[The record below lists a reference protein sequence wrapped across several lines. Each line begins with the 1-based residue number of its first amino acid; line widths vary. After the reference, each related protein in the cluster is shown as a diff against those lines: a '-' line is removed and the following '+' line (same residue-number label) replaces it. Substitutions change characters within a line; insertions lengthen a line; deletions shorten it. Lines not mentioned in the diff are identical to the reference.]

1 MGASKGTH
9 FAHICARTPRQRRL
23 QVACGYGGR
32 GEDNLARYS
41 FASFE
46 SYATLVELIIC
57 TLAQGWF
64 PYTMQKTCFPSGEL
78 RHNAANQTQ
87 SQL

>member
-1 MGASKGTH
+1 MHAPRGTDVS
-9 FAHICARTPRQRRL
+9 RSL
-23 QVACGYGGR
+23 VAMVGE

-41 FASFE
+41 SVSFE